1 MRKEYKIIS
10 ASSSQNFFLSYYL
23 LFRYYLFKKLN
34 NKIIKQSILLNE
46 YKSFIE
52 KNLKIKQDW
61 FTHNINNL
69 DFIFKKYDLYKKNI
83 NALELGSYEGNSSVF
98 FLKYFKNIRLT
109 CVDTFKGSIEQ
120 GNQNFN
126 IVFDNFNF
134 NIKDFKDS
142 VDVIESDSN
151 NFFENINKS
160 NYDLIYID
168 GSHYSKD
175 VLDDA
180 INSFKVLNKN
190 GFMIFDD
197 FLWDFYPNKNDNP
210 IGGIKIFLKKNF
222 FKLKIISVGYQ
233 IIIKKL

>member
-1 MRKEYKIIS
+1 M
-10 ASSSQNFFLSYYL
+10 
-23 LFRYYLFKKLN
+23 
-34 NKIIKQSILLNE
+34 
-46 YKSFIE
+46 
-52 KNLKIKQDW
+52 
-61 FTHNINNL
+61 
-69 DFIFKKYDLYKKNI
+69 
-83 NALELGSYEGNSSVF
+83 
-98 FLKYFKNIRLT
+98 
-109 CVDTFKGSIEQ
+109 
-120 GNQNFN
+120 
-126 IVFDNFNF
+126 FDNFNF